1 VNGATPALA
10 HIAALGIPHVLHA
23 YELEEPSGVA
33 THRGERIGYGEAAAR
48 ALGIDPTQL
57 YKSLLLQLE
66 GRGPRDAAAVF
77 AVVPSSATVSER
89 AVAAAL
95 GAKRASLAPVD
106 VVRRLT
112 GSVPGGVSP
121 IGAKRTLPVLID
133 ASAESLARIVVSA
146 GRRGLSVEL
155 TPADLMRA
163 TAGRLA
169 PICAAE

>member
-1 VNGATPALA
+1 VSSATPAIT
-10 HIAALGIPHVLHA
+10 HVEALGIPHVVHA
-23 YELEEPSGVA
+23 YELDDPSGVA
-33 THRGERIGYGEAAAR
+33 MHRGERIAYGEAAAR
-48 ALGIDPTQL
+48 ALRIDPAHLFKT
-57 YKSLLLQLE
+57 LLLQLE
-66 GRGPRDAAAVF
+66 GRAPRDADVAF

-95 GAKRASLAPVD
+95 GAKRASLASVD
-106 VVRRLT
+106 VVRRIT

-121 IGAKRTLPVLID
+121 IGAKRALPVLID

-169 PICAAE
+169 SICSPE